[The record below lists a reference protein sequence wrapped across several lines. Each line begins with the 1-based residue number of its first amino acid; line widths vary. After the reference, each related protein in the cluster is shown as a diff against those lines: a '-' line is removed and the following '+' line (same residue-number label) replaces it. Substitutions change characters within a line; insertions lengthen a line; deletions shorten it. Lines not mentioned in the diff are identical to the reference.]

1 MPSNDIA
8 FKNIEYKN
16 KAVARPLP
24 DRINDID
31 TKGSIYSNII
41 EAADANKLDLSK
53 LNSFTSISQSRDE
66 VYNLL
71 DLMAQDP
78 TISVALDIYAADAC
92 EPNEH
97 GQIVWAE
104 SDDENVL
111 GMVQHLLDSMNVD
124 KNVYAW
130 VYALIKYG
138 DVYLRLYRNSEYNS
152 DIFKKDEIDVDNPVK
167 LNEDIIIK
175 AYSKNDHYAEY
186 LEAHKNP
193 AEIFDLQ
200 RFGKNVGYIRS
211 HIISKNSL
219 TDNDIINQYTS
230 LYKYNFNRGD
240 IDIYPATDFVHA
252 CLEDNSSRTSEEVT
266 IFTGDADNPETAIYS
281 VKRGQSIL
289 YNSFKVWR
297 ELSLLENAVLLNRI
311 TKSSIVRTVSV
322 EVGDMEKDD
331 VRNLLQRIKQLVEQ
345 KSAINVNNSL
355 ENYTNPGPIENTI
368 YVPTHDGKGAITT
381 AQIGGDVNV
390 GDLVDLDYF
399 KNKMYGSIG
408 IPKQYLGDT
417 DDATGF
423 NGGTSLSL
431 VSSRYA
437 KTVKRIQNAFIQAL
451 TDAINLM
458 LLDKGLN
465 TYINKFT
472 LKMQAPTT
480 QEEKDR
486 KENLSSSIN
495 NIREIMSLV
504 DIIEDNSIKLNILK
518 SLLSDTISDV
528 SVTSAIQGEIDR
540 LKAENEG
547 ETEESADSDTGDDF
561 GLDDFGGDID
571 FGGSDNGGGEL
582 PTAGEAMGGGESGG
596 SEPMEVAEEPE
607 ENFSSGEG
615 GELLNEENNLPTWEE
630 LGLSYTEYNK

>member
-1 MPSNDIA
+1 M
-8 FKNIEYKN
+8 
-16 KAVARPLP
+16 
-24 DRINDID
+24 
-31 TKGSIYSNII
+31 
-41 EAADANKLDLSK
+41 
-53 LNSFTSISQSRDE
+53 
-66 VYNLL
+66 
-71 DLMAQDP
+71 
-78 TISVALDIYAADAC
+78 
-92 EPNEH
+92 
-97 GQIVWAE
+97 
-104 SDDENVL
+104 
-111 GMVQHLLDSMNVD
+111 
-124 KNVYAW
+124 
-130 VYALIKYG
+130 
-138 DVYLRLYRNSEYNS
+138 
-152 DIFKKDEIDVDNPVK
+152 
-167 LNEDIIIK
+167 
-175 AYSKNDHYAEY
+175 
-186 LEAHKNP
+186 
-193 AEIFDLQ
+193 
-200 RFGKNVGYIRS
+200 
-211 HIISKNSL
+211 
-219 TDNDIINQYTS
+219 
-230 LYKYNFNRGD
+230 
-240 IDIYPATDFVHA
+240 
-252 CLEDNSSRTSEEVT
+252 
-266 IFTGDADNPETAIYS
+266 
-281 VKRGQSIL
+281 
-289 YNSFKVWR
+289 
-297 ELSLLENAVLLNRI
+297 ENAVLLNRI